1 MRGQEVGTG
10 VALPS
15 VKKGMV
21 APVDKQNTGAEPSE
35 DWTFCWLCGETGPDA
50 RPNAP
55 GDMVRG
61 MPDGSC

>member
-21 APVDKQNTGAEPSE
+21 APVDKQNTGAEPSD
-35 DWTFCWLCGETGPDA
+35 DWAACGTTGPDA
-50 RPNAP
+50 
-55 GDMVRG
+55 
-61 MPDGSC
+61 